1 MSKASF
7 SRIIEIIIGFAA
19 IFFSLIY
26 MLIAIPELVTGYNR
40 INSLFRIVS
49 FTILFSFNLVC
60 LISSGIV
67 VVWEKYK
74 KPLFWFNLN
83 CLSLVLLLVYSL
95 IDMAG
100 QSELFLSF
108 IINYLYGLLFYL
120 PIILLFL
127 FFCAYFRKRYTTNS
141 LEKLIA

>member
-7 SRIIEIIIGFAA
+7 SRIIEIIIGFVA
-19 IFFSLIY
+19 IFFALVY
-26 MLIAIPELVTGYNR
+26 VLIAIPELVTGYNR
-40 INSLFRIVS
+40 INNLFGIVA
-49 FTILFSFNLVC
+49 FTVLFSFNLAC

-74 KPLFWFNLN
+74 KPSFWFNLN
-83 CLSLVLLLVYSL
+83 CLALVLLLVYSL

-100 QSELFLSF
+100 QSESFLSL
-108 IINYLYGLLFYL
+108 IVNYLYGLLFYL

-127 FFCAYFRKRYTTNS
+127 FFCVYFRKRYTTNS
-141 LEKLIA
+141 SGKLIT